1 MTIERKIIMAMHC
14 IWLITG
20 NLASCRAVQNTARGE
35 LIAIIII
42 VIKPTT
48 IVITIIAGAGRRAW
62 PLRICKK
69 EQRWFFAKMISPSLL
84 SYHYRLSH
92 YNCQHNSHH
101 HCQARQLC
109 QRGSWARRRHQDSS
123 KRRRRVM
130 ENRVQELDWRWT
142 QISELNFNGLAVW
155 DLQYSLF
162 GIFATQISLIH
173 LRPFLLNLSYI
184 TTGVKSL

>member
-14 IWLITG
+14 ISSITG

-48 IVITIIAGAGRRAW
+48 IIITIIAGAGRRAW

-69 EQRWFFAKMISPSLL
+69 KQRWFFAKMISPSLL
-84 SYHYRLSH
+84 SCHCRLSR
-92 YNCQHNSHH
+92 YNCQHNNHH

-109 QRGSWARRRHQDSS
+109 QRGSWARRRHQGSS

-130 ENRVQELDWRWT
+130 ENRVQQLDWRWT

-173 LRPFLLNLSYI
+173 LRTSNNNKTIF
-184 TTGVKSL
+184 T

>member
-1 MTIERKIIMAMHC
+1 MHY
-14 IWLITG
+14 IWSITG

-42 VIKPTT
+42 VTKPTT
-48 IVITIIAGAGRRAW
+48 IIITIIAGAGRRAW

-84 SYHYRLSH
+84 SYHCRLSH
-92 YNCQHNSHH
+92 YNCQRNSRH

-109 QRGSWARRRHQDSS
+109 QRGSWARRRHQGSS

-130 ENRVQELDWRWT
+130 ENRVQQLDWRWT

-155 DLQYSLF
+155 DLKYSLF